1 MTVFAALESRAN
13 QTVIDRLSNAV
24 ATIGGE
30 QVPVIFDTPYMDSFD
45 DQVDACDPECTGAS
59 AALAGVVRGDLIR
72 VDGKAYRVHR
82 PEPDGTGLTRLL
94 LQRRED
100 EDQDLDP
107 EDPDA
112 AP

>member
-1 MTVFAALESRAN
+1 MTAFAALESRAN

-30 QVPVIFDTPYMDSFD
+30 QVPVIFDTPYMDAFD
-45 DQVDACDPECTGAS
+45 DQVDAAEPECVGAS
-59 AALAGVVRGDLIR
+59 EALASVVRGDKIAINGL
-72 VDGKAYRVHR
+72 AYRVHR
-82 PEPDGTGLTRLL
+82 LEPDGTGLTRLL